1 MFYTLPVSG
10 FNVMADQCTSI
21 YLVHTYF
28 SELAEDGD
36 AFRSRC
42 HWSVGHLKQDDAQT
56 EQIHFLKT
64 KKYGF
69 KEILNR
75 SICIP

>member
-1 MFYTLPVSG
+1 
-10 FNVMADQCTSI
+10 MADQCTSI

-69 KEILNR
+69 
-75 SICIP
+75 